1 MLYISHCEKRVQRI
15 SMASMSSAPAPSG
28 AQTVLRAVALLKVL
42 ATKPQQG
49 WRLIDLAAACS
60 LDSATAH
67 RILKNLAA
75 QRLVSRDPSRRRYL
89 PGPML
94 FELGLAYPQPLQ
106 LIRAIRRPLS
116 ALASE
121 FRAVGTLWLRSA
133 TDVVCAD
140 RMGHLKT
147 RVFVDVGTRRPLAS
161 MAPGISILLELP
173 RAERQ
178 ALITENL
185 QRMNQLFPG
194 RLREFRNM
202 IARSERA
209 GFGVAFDDLVQGL
222 YSVGA
227 PIMTA
232 EGEPVAALCLIGT
245 TSEVP
250 ESRIPNLAAQL
261 RACAKHISS
270 EREVLLKKLR

>member
-1 MLYISHCEKRVQRI
+1 
-15 SMASMSSAPAPSG
+15 MASVSSISAPSG
-28 AQTVLRAVALLKVL
+28 AQTVQRAVMLLKVL

-49 WRLIDLAAACS
+49 WRLIDLATACS

-75 QRLVSRDPSRRRYL
+75 QRLVSRDPSRRYL

-116 ALASE
+116 TLASE

-140 RMGHLKT
+140 RMGHSRT
-147 RVFVDVGTRRPLAS
+147 RVFVDIGTRRPLAS

-178 ALITENL
+178 ALIAENM

-202 IARSERA
+202 IIRSERA
-209 GFGVAFDDLVQGL
+209 GFGVAFDDVVQGL

-232 EGEPVAALCLIGT
+232 DGEPVAALCLIGT

-250 ESRIPNLAAQL
+250 ENRIASLAAQL
-261 RACAKHISS
+261 RASAKHISS
-270 EREVLLKKLR
+270 EREALLKQLR